1 VRLIRYFQAARGAN
15 LTQKGEKMGKKQDHL
30 MTRKRFLKIS
40 SAGLFGAGFLG
51 KASSLL
57 GNSQKNQVKKN
68 PEYRILGRTGI
79 KVTALGYGASHTT
92 EPSLVK
98 RALDIGINFID
109 TRGDYSRRQNEMM
122 VGKVIKGIRQ
132 EVIIQSKIRIRAEE
146 RGEALYAPEM
156 RKRLRL
162 KMETSLNDSLKA
174 LSTDYIDIMLLH
186 GIKATDIINHE
197 TVIKFL
203 AEAKRMGKI
212 RACGF
217 SSHANQVELLRDANR
232 SNFYDVIM
240 VPYNHKGSYIHSRRE
255 YYNKWDQ
262 PALEE
267 EFRRAEK
274 IGIGIIAMKTCS
286 GGPYSPDGISEPTFR
301 DALKWILNHSYIST
315 MAVAMGNFKEIK
327 EDIQVMI

>member
-1 VRLIRYFQAARGAN
+1 
-15 LTQKGEKMGKKQDHL
+15 
-30 MTRKRFLKIS
+30 
-40 SAGLFGAGFLG
+40 
-51 KASSLL
+51 
-57 GNSQKNQVKKN
+57 
-68 PEYRILGRTGI
+68 
-79 KVTALGYGASHTT
+79 
-92 EPSLVK
+92 
-98 RALDIGINFID
+98 
-109 TRGDYSRRQNEMM
+109 MM
-122 VGKVIKGIRQ
+122 VGKAIKGIRQ
-132 EVIIQSKIRIRAEE
+132 EVIIQSKIRIRAKE

-156 RKRLRL
+156 RKRLQL

-217 SSHANQVELLRDANR
+217 SSHANQVELLKDANR

-255 YYNKWDQ
+255 YFNKWDQ

-267 EFRRAEK
+267 EFRRAKK

-327 EDIQVMI
+327 EDVQVMF